1 MDETI
6 PSTAP
11 VPHDTAPISPVPQPE
26 QERSG
31 RTFSRDDMNR
41 MITAEVNKA
50 LEKERSRHAEAE
62 RLAKMS
68 ADEREQHERESTLQ
82 RAEAAEAELN
92 AYKLQAEATKLAGA
106 QGLPLEFL
114 DTIDFHT
121 AKAEN
126 VKPTVSGLASAFKA
140 AVETEVNERLKQ
152 KLPRTISA
160 QADTQRQML
169 EKIVA
174 DKTRPNWHSGW
185 RPWSIRSPPREN
197 KSWGQES
204 RGRGTLSCLFSCG
217 AWALQKRKKM
227 WWKIFITVCW
237 PPR

>member
-6 PSTAP
+6 PSTAAAP
-11 VPHDTAPISPVPQPE
+11 QDTALPTPVPQPE
-26 QERSG
+26 QERPG
-31 RTFSRDDMNR
+31 RTFSRDDVNR

-68 ADEREQHERESTLQ
+68 ADEREQHERESTLR

-126 VKPTVSGLASAFKA
+126 VKSTVSGLASAFKA

-152 KLPRTISA
+152 KPPKTVSS
-160 QADTQRQML
+160 QADTQRQNL
-169 EKIVA
+169 ERTVA
-174 DKTRPNWHSGW
+174 DTSLPLPQRVAAK
-185 RPWSIRSPPREN
+185 N
-197 KSWGQES
+197 K
-204 RGRGTLSCLFSCG
+204 LFN
-217 AWALQKRKKM
+217 KEE
-227 WWKIFITVCW
+227 
-237 PPR
+237 